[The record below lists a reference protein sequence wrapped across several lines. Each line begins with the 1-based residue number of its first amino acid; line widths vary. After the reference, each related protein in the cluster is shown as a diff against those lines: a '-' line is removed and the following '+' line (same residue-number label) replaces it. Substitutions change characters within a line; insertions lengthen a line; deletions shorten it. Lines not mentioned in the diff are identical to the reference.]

1 MSLLRGTFVLAA
13 SLAAGTWLGF
23 GRPPVRELPSRVQ
36 NVFTPPPPPAPAPTE
51 APFTDLAPTPLERDP
66 SAVPG
71 ASPWP
76 SLNPDA
82 SIARAWMV
90 AEGPLHEP
98 GDNHRLVTLTF
109 DDGPFLETTPSVL
122 RVLAA
127 YKVHATFFAI
137 GEYLAGEDKRAAATR
152 RLLKRV
158 ASAGHLVGN
167 HTWDHAHL
175 THVSHTRVLEE
186 IDQSAAAIERA
197 IGKKPTLFRPPFGEL
212 DAFGEQAAAERHL
225 DVMLWNVEVNDMN
238 REDPHAMFR
247 ELVRQ
252 IDAKEGG
259 VVLLHDIR
267 FTSIRALR
275 ELLAWLN
282 AHAWDPARPD
292 RVGYEI
298 VDLPTYL
305 RAVAAAPL
313 PYATRDEVE
322 KAREA
327 RREGFRTRANR
338 R

>member
-1 MSLLRGTFVLAA
+1 MSLLRGTFILAA

-23 GRPPVRELPSRVQ
+23 GRPPVRELPSRVKSAIA
-36 NVFTPPPPPAPAPTE
+36 PPPSPPPAEPAP
-51 APFTDLAPTPLERDP
+51 FSDLQPTPVERDP
-66 SAVPG
+66 STVPG
-71 ASPWP
+71 ATPWP

-90 AEGPLHEP
+90 AEGPLHPP

-127 YKVHATFFAI
+127 YKIHATFFAI
-137 GEYLAGEDKRAAATR
+137 GEYLGGEDKRAAATR
-152 RLLKRV
+152 RLLKKV
-158 ASAGHLVGN
+158 SAAGHLVGN

-175 THVSHTRVLEE
+175 THVSHTHALEE
-186 IDQSAAAIERA
+186 IDESAAAIERA

-212 DAFGEQAAAERHL
+212 DAFGERAAAERHL

-275 ELLAWLN
+275 ELLAWLK
-282 AHAWDPARPD
+282 AHEWDPNRPD

-313 PYATRDEVE
+313 PYETRDELE

-327 RREGFRTRANR
+327 KRAANR

>member
-23 GRPPVRELPSRVQ
+23 GRPPVRELPSRVHAA
-36 NVFTPPPPPAPAPTE
+36 FAPPPQPAPAPPPQDDE
-51 APFTDLAPTPLERDP
+51 AIRFAPTPLERDP
-66 SAVPG
+66 GAVPG

-76 SLNPDA
+76 SLNPEA

-90 AEGPLHEP
+90 AEGPAHPP
-98 GDNHRLVTLTF
+98 GDGHRLVTLTF

-122 RVLAA
+122 RVLDW

-137 GEYLAGEDKRAAATR
+137 GEYLAGDDKRAAATR
-152 RLLKRV
+152 RLLAKIVR
-158 ASAGHLVGN
+158 AGHLVGN
-167 HTWDHAHL
+167 HTWNHAHL

-186 IDQSAAAIERA
+186 IDESSAAIERA

-275 ELLAWLN
+275 ELLAWLK
-282 AHAWDPARPD
+282 AHEWDAKRPE

-313 PYATRDEVE
+313 PYATRDELE

-327 RREGFRTRANR
+327 RRAASR